1 MRIWVLWNWVFSLK
15 FFSSNLEI
23 FSWFFFF
30 GIWKFS
36 RNFSS
41 TFGIFCGS
49 GFSEIRYFPWF
60 FFIKYGF
67 FADPD
72 FENMIFFSEF
82 FYRIWNYY
90 WPGIFR
96 NWNFSL
102 NIFYGFALFFLI
114 LISWSMIFF
123 SEYVS
128 IEFGIFCGSGFFR
141 IWYFSLNYFS
151 SNLEFFGIL
160 LLEFEYLDFW
170 LMFRHDFN
178 GRLLKSIRR
187 MFSVARYKFKAT
199 QVGRILKF
207 DQDVIP
213 RLGYQTPIKSFA
225 SVRSTQTVLFV
236 MLDFGLKRR
245 WRVSVRGEKTDF
257 AKLFVFQLLYFAL
270 QAWMGAN
277 VLE

>member
-1 MRIWVLWNWVFSLK
+1 MD
-15 FFSSNLEI
+15 
-23 FSWFFFF
+23 
-30 GIWKFS
+30 
-36 RNFSS
+36 
-41 TFGIFCGS
+41 
-49 GFSEIRYFPWF
+49 
-60 FFIKYGF
+60 F

-72 FENMIFFSEF
+72 FLEFEIFP
-82 FYRIWNYY
+82 W
-90 WPGIFR
+90 IFPT
-96 NWNFSL
+96 NLHYF
-102 NIFYGFALFFLI
+102 
-114 LISWSMIFF
+114 SWSWFLG
-123 SEYVS
+123 V
-128 IEFGIFCGSGFFR
+128 
-141 IWYFSLNYFS
+141 WYFSLNMLFL
-151 SNLEFFGIL
+151 SNLEFFVDPDFLEFDIFPWIFHRIWNF
-160 LLEFEYLDFW
+160 LEFEYLDFW

-236 MLDFGLKRR
+236 VLDFGLKRR

>member
-1 MRIWVLWNWVFSLK
+1 MEFDIFPEFL
-15 FFSSNLEI
+15 SNLDFLGDPDFLEFEI
-23 FSWFFFF
+23 FAWIFLIKYGF
-30 GIWKFS
+30 
-36 RNFSS
+36 
-41 TFGIFCGS
+41 FCGS
-49 GFSEIRYFPWF
+49 GFF
-60 FFIKYGF
+60 
-67 FADPD
+67 
-72 FENMIFFSEF
+72 
-82 FYRIWNYY
+82 RIWD
-90 WPGIFR
+90 
-96 NWNFSL
+96 FSL
-102 NIFYGFALFFLI
+102 NISYEFALFFLI

-123 SEYVS
+123 SEYVVS
-128 IEFGIFCGSGFFR
+128 IEFGIFCGSGFSGIRYFPWFFFYQIWIFCRSGSGYDIFLWIFFIEFGIITDPDFLEFDIFPWIFHR
-141 IWYFSLNYFS
+141 IWIF
-151 SNLEFFGIL
+151 
-160 LLEFEYLDFW
+160 LEFEYLDFW

-236 MLDFGLKRR
+236 VLDFGLKRR

>member
-1 MRIWVLWNWVFSLK
+1 MD
-15 FFSSNLEI
+15 
-23 FSWFFFF
+23 
-30 GIWKFS
+30 
-36 RNFSS
+36 
-41 TFGIFCGS
+41 
-49 GFSEIRYFPWF
+49 
-60 FFIKYGF
+60 F

-72 FENMIFFSEF
+72 FLEFEIFP
-82 FYRIWNYY
+82 W
-90 WPGIFR
+90 IFPT
-96 NWNFSL
+96 NLHYF
-102 NIFYGFALFFLI
+102 
-114 LISWSMIFF
+114 SWSWFLG
-123 SEYVS
+123 V
-128 IEFGIFCGSGFFR
+128 
-141 IWYFSLNYFS
+141 WYFSLNMFL
-151 SNLEFFGIL
+151 SNFEFFVDPDFLEFDIFPWIFHRIWNF
-160 LLEFEYLDFW
+160 LEFEYLDFW

-236 MLDFGLKRR
+236 VLDFGLKRR